1 VLVCSSSLLIR
12 GPILPAV
19 RQKLHLSHRS
29 DWRGRLFPRLASQ
42 HVLRPYKCS
51 ISISGHAFS
60 TSADAQP
67 TGRMRRIGILNG
79 GSAAS
84 TSSYPFLQGLRELGY
99 AEGQNLAIEFRF
111 VDWQLN
117 RLPALAAELVALRV
131 DVIVAV
137 ATPAARAAKQATRTI
152 PIVAVGMGDPVG
164 DELVASLGSPGGNVT
179 GNKLV
184 ATGDEE
190 FFEQQSQRPARSSAR
205 LEDLGHGRMR
215 RRNRYPPR
223 MLLPRKTYGLG
234 YCSIANTK

>member
-1 VLVCSSSLLIR
+1 MRRREFI
-12 GPILPAV
+12 AV
-19 RQKLHLSHRS
+19 VAGALS
-29 DWRGRLFPRLASQ
+29 
-42 HVLRPYKCS
+42 RPV
-51 ISISGHAFS
+51 A
-60 TSADAQP
+60 ADAQP

-84 TSSYPFLQGLRELGY
+84 TTSYPFLQGLRELGY
-99 AEGQNLAIEFRF
+99 AERQNLAIEFRF
-111 VDWQLN
+111 ADWQLD
-117 RLPALAAELVALRV
+117 RLPALAAELVALKV

-164 DELVASLGSPGGNVT
+164 DELVASLGSPGGNVA

-223 MLLPRKTYGLG
+223 IGSQSRLLLPRKTYGLG